1 MLGIWPSFV
10 VLGRFCLCSL
20 AASGDCLR
28 TRTSSSE
35 ALSAARALTRYR
47 QRKLWRSGEPTL
59 PNIDPHGSSPSH
71 ASGLAIVRGTWQTL
85 PVVIGLFTELDAPG
99 GVQRASRHLAA
110 VLAEFASSRG
120 MDCRL
125 LSLSDSRELH
135 RMVLGG
141 REFVFTGCD
150 RSKGRL
156 TATAL
161 RAARRKP
168 KLVLA
173 AHANLGPVVQAMRV
187 VAPRFKSIIC
197 THGVEVWEPL
207 SSLRRRA
214 LRHANLV
221 LAPSR
226 DTAEQ
231 VATQQSV
238 AREQIRVLPWALD
251 PQFEG
256 LISAGS
262 HPILPENFPRGR
274 VILTVGRWLAT
285 ERYKGMETLITALP
299 RLLMQW
305 PEVQLVLVGSGDDR
319 PWLEDFAEKNGVHRH
334 VHFLSGLNYA
344 EIAACYLA
352 CEVFALPSRG
362 EGFGLVYLEAMA
374 CGKPVI
380 GGAHGGA
387 PEIIQDSVTGYL
399 VPHGDAVQLAT
410 SLGALLADPA
420 HAKQMGERGRA
431 RVQQEF
437 RFNVFAKSLKKIL
450 RDQCES

>member
-1 MLGIWPSFV
+1 ML
-10 VLGRFCLCSL
+10 
-20 AASGDCLR
+20 
-28 TRTSSSE
+28 
-35 ALSAARALTRYR
+35 
-47 QRKLWRSGEPTL
+47 
-59 PNIDPHGSSPSH
+59 
-71 ASGLAIVRGTWQTL
+71 
-85 PVVIGLFTELDAPG
+85 IGLFTELEAPG
-99 GVQRASRHLAA
+99 GLQRAGRHLAA
-110 VLAEFASSRG
+110 VLAEFASSHG

-125 LSLSDSRELH
+125 LSLNDSRELH
-135 RMVLGG
+135 RLALGG
-141 REFVFTGCD
+141 REFVFTGSE
-150 RSKGRL
+150 RSKGRF
-156 TATAL
+156 TVTAL
-161 RAARRKP
+161 RAARRKA

-173 AHANLGPVVQAMRV
+173 AHPNLGPVVQAMRV
-187 VAPRFKSIIC
+187 VAPRLKSIMC
-197 THGVEVWEPL
+197 THGMEVWEPL
-207 SSLRRRA
+207 PGLRRHA

-226 DTAEQ
+226 DTAEH
-231 VATQQSV
+231 VAAQQSV
-238 AREQIRVLPWALD
+238 ARERIRVLPWALD

-262 HPILPENFPRGR
+262 HPALPENFPRGR

-285 ERYKGMETLITALP
+285 ERYKGMDTLITALP

-305 PEVQLVLVGSGDDR
+305 PELQLVLAGSGDDR
-319 PWLEDFAEKNGVHRH
+319 AWLEDFAEKNGVRRH
-334 VHFLSGLNYA
+334 VHFLSGLSYA
-344 EIAACYLA
+344 EIAACYSA

-410 SLGALLADPA
+410 SIGALLADPA

-437 RFNVFAKSLKKIL
+437 HFHVFAKALKKIL